1 MTSEWRVPISNLAS
15 SVMRETLPSPRGRP
29 SSASTAMGE
38 LQGVSFS
45 LCCWTNSSDTKLP
58 AAPESINAVV
68 EITLSWIIILTG
80 SLMLDGEVVTWSLT
94 DRELVDGRTGQ
105 EIFRLSIWMAT
116 QWIHSNSSPHLDRP
130 IPTVTPDSNLSG
142 TKSFSVSST
151 QLVWAAR
158 VRKDRAYSAAG
169 FSSLRES

>member
-105 EIFRLSIWMAT
+105 EIFRLSIWMA
-116 QWIHSNSSPHLDRP
+116 NSMNSLKLLP
-130 IPTVTPDSNLSG
+130 
-142 TKSFSVSST
+142 SSR
-151 QLVWAAR
+151 QANSDCNSR
-158 VRKDRAYSAAG
+158 FKP
-169 FSSLRES
+169 LRNKEF